1 MDDAS
6 PQDDLVPLAYRL
18 TERLTA
24 HYFGRIA
31 ELGLSR
37 SEAKAL
43 VALQPGESVLIGKV
57 AELLWADRS
66 NMTNLINK
74 LAGRGLV
81 ERRAGRAAGLTDGR
95 ARAIVLTS
103 EGEELRRLLL
113 ERTAEANPVYGDL
126 SPREL
131 QQLRELLSRL
141 DRHARA
147 QQ

>member
-24 HYFGRIA
+24 HYFARIA
-31 ELGLSR
+31 EFGLSR

-43 VALQPGESVLIGKV
+43 ITLQPGEALLIGKV

-66 NMTNLINK
+66 NTTHLINR

-81 ERRAGRAAGLTDGR
+81 ERRAGSAAGLTDGR

-103 EGEELRRLLL
+103 QGEKLRRDLL

-131 QQLRELLSRL
+131 HQLRELLSRL
-141 DRHARA
+141 DQHARA
-147 QQ
+147 Q